1 MGGVAEGGSVGR
13 GGSRGSEGFRG
24 VPRGRSRVVS
34 KVDSHLSELLR
45 KIPLPNRDNFWFGT
59 ATRGPRGGVGGRR
72 AMDAP
77 WTRRG
82 RAVDAGVIKLLVCPP
97 VPGHPDKRHGASVDM
112 DAPWT
117 LQSSSGP
124 RALRRRFARIGAAHG
139 LVEKGA
145 HQLRVAAAAYLARR
159 AKGAQHVVHNG
170 ENDGAARG

>member
-1 MGGVAEGGSVGR
+1 MGR
-13 GGSRGSEGFRG
+13 GGSRVSRGSDGFRG
-24 VPRGRSRVVS
+24 VPRGRGVCREWYQKWIHTYPSYLENTLS
-34 KVDSHLSELLR
+34 KSGQLLV
-45 KIPLPNRDNFWFGT
+45 RDRHPGPEG
-59 ATRGPRGGVGGRR
+59 RGRGRR

-77 WTRRG
+77 WTRHG
-82 RAVDAGVIKLLVCPP
+82 RAVDAGVKLLVCPP

-159 AKGAQHVVHNG
+159 TKGAQHVVHNG